1 MDKETL
7 IWTPEGVKVTTVNKV
22 ANGVQEITTTLDNG
36 EALELPEPKEE
47 EMLHLYKDTIIL
59 ALKGRMAKCT
69 KDLVSATKRDV
80 RADKSW
86 TYVDGKECV
95 NTFNYPSYKAM
106 QEAIKLAEE
115 EKFGEFTALMWGQTL
130 KGLAHVNKKWS
141 KAPYPFDTLF
151 GYVME
156 QFANKMH
163 ELLNK

>member
-1 MDKETL
+1 MEKETL
-7 IWTPEGVKVTTVNKV
+7 IWTPESVKVTTVNKV
-22 ANGVQEITTTLDNG
+22 ANGVQEVTTTLDSG
-36 EALELPEPKEE
+36 EALELPEPNDG

-69 KDLVSATKRDV
+69 KDLVSATRRDV
-80 RADKSW
+80 RANTAW
-86 TYVDGKECV
+86 VYVDNKECV
-95 NTFNYPSYKAM
+95 NTFNYLSYEAM

-115 EKFGEFTALMWGQTL
+115 EKFNKFTALMWGQTL

-141 KAPYPFDTLF
+141 KKPYPFDTLF

-163 ELLNK
+163 ELYSK